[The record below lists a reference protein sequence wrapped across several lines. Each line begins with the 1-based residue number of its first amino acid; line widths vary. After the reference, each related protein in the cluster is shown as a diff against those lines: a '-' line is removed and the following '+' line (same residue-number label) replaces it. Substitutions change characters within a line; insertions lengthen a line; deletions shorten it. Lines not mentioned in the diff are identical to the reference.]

1 MNEKLQVYTII
12 NNPIFSEGIENLMLN
27 KIFLEVDIVRKKDLH
42 DLVTAKGTL
51 SQNNQSRILI
61 YDVVKFSSKDF
72 NLLLNFIESA
82 PDFKV
87 LLITTNIKM
96 DDLKLL
102 FEMGVSGI
110 INKNILPEQFISY
123 VVKILKG
130 NKILSPEYRDLVV
143 EFFFNT
149 VDKSDAVAEV
159 KSNKEKLIDSV
170 VFFDEL
176 TTREKEILGYICD
189 GKSTREISEDLF
201 ISLHTVET
209 HRRKILK
216 KLGVKN
222 TAAMVKAAIVQ
233 NLYAL

>member
-42 DLVTAKGTL
+42 DLVTAKGTIA
-51 SQNNQSRILI
+51 QNNQSRILI
-61 YDVVKFSSKDF
+61 YDVVKFSTKDF

-130 NKILSPEYRDLVV
+130 NKILSPEYRDLIV

-149 VDKSDAVAEV
+149 VDKPDAVAEV
-159 KSNKEKLIDSV
+159 KSNKDKLIDSV

-222 TAAMVKAAIVQ
+222 TAAMVK
-233 NLYAL
+233 